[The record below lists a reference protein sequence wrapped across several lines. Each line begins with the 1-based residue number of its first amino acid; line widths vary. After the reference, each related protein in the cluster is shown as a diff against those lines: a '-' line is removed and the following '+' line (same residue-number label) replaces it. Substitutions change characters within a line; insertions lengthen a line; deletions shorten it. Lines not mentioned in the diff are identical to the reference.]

1 MNEGYLQ
8 MMRAV
13 LVFAMLSFVQ
23 SLASEDLS
31 RIEGVWLNEDGD
43 GWIELTIVSGELTGL
58 IAGSPQ
64 DPDNRNPPR
73 LDDKNPDPA
82 LRLRPLLGLTILAG
96 FRHEADGRWVG
107 GQIYDPNSG
116 KTYRGTITVLDDNT
130 LDLRGYVG
138 IALFGRTETWRR
150 RL

>member
-1 MNEGYLQ
+1 

-13 LVFAMLSFVQ
+13 LVLATLSCVQ
-23 SLASEDLS
+23 SIASEDLS
-31 RIEGVWLNEDGD
+31 RIEGVWLKEDGD
-43 GWIELTIVSGELTGL
+43 GWIELTIVSGELTGS

-73 LDDKNPDPA
+73 LDGQNPDPA
-82 LRLRPLLGLTILAG
+82 LRSRPLLGLTILAG

-138 IALFGRTETWRR
+138 IPLIGRTETWRR
-150 RL
+150 RD

>member
-1 MNEGYLQ
+1 MIRTAIALG
-8 MMRAV
+8 V
-13 LVFAMLSFVQ
+13 LAFAQALG
-23 SLASEDLS
+23 DNDIS

-43 GWIELTIVSGELTGL
+43 GWIELKIVSGELTGS

-64 DPDNRNPPR
+64 DPDSAKPPR

-82 LRLRPLLGLTILAG
+82 LRSRSLLGLTILKG
-96 FRHEADGRWVG
+96 FRHEANGRWTD

-116 KTYRGTITVLDDNT
+116 KTYRGTITVIDDNT

-138 IALFGRTETWRR
+138 VPLFGRTETWRR
-150 RL
+150 RD

>member
-1 MNEGYLQ
+1 

-13 LVFAMLSFVQ
+13 LVLATLSCVQ
-23 SLASEDLS
+23 SIASEDLS
-31 RIEGVWLNEDGD
+31 RIEGVWLNVDGD
-43 GWIELTIVSGELTGL
+43 GWFELVIVSGELTGS

-73 LDDKNPDPA
+73 LDDQNPDPA
-82 LRLRPLLGLTILAG
+82 LRSRPLLGLTILAG

-116 KTYRGTITVLDDNT
+116 KTYRGTISILDDNT

-138 IALFGRTETWRR
+138 IPLLGRTETWRR
-150 RL
+150 RN

>member
-1 MNEGYLQ
+1 

-13 LVFAMLSFVQ
+13 LVLATLSCVQ
-23 SLASEDLS
+23 SIASEDLS

-43 GWIELTIVSGELTGL
+43 GWIELVIVSGELTGS

-64 DPDNRNPPR
+64 DPHNRNPPR
-73 LDDKNPDPA
+73 LDGQNPDPA
-82 LRLRPLLGLTILAG
+82 LRSRPLLGLTILAG

-116 KTYRGTITVLDDNT
+116 KTYRGTISILDDNT

-138 IALFGRTETWRR
+138 IPLFGRTETWRR
-150 RL
+150 RD